1 MLRDEEILESILSE
15 FEKLAAI
22 PRPSGEER
30 AVSDYLC
37 GAFSQLGCTV
47 AQDEV
52 YNVIADLAATAGYE
66 GAPRTILQGHMDMV
80 CVADEGVVYDPK
92 CDPIRLVRTEAYLSA
107 DGTSLGADD
116 GAGVAEILHLFR
128 HVPEPHGPL
137 RAIITVDEETGMM
150 GARRLDAKYLAD
162 AAFCLNCDSVE
173 DDLLT
178 VGSAGGVDI
187 EYHRPLHWH
196 PTGDGAAWK
205 LTVGGLKGGHSGER
219 IGDGRGNAIHVLAQ
233 MVFAMEEGD
242 IPAAVASL
250 EGGTARNVIPSA
262 ATMVFVS
269 PVAEET
275 IRKVMAVQ
283 KQRFLSAYGSVEP
296 EITLQLVPVKRPE
309 WVMAREDVEALTALI
324 LALHSGVYAMSPH
337 LSGLVETSA
346 NLGLLRTEEEEAWLT
361 YYPRSSVDE
370 KLREF
375 QQAGRL
381 FGEKFGCPARIGAL
395 LPAWQERPDSPLAK
409 LAARVFQE
417 QRGEKMRVAAI
428 HAGLEVSFLVAKN
441 PNIDAVSVGV
451 TTFDIHSP
459 REKLLLSTV
468 APQVR
473 LLSEILRRIA
483 VGHV

>member
-1 MLRDEEILESILSE
+1 MLRDEDIVESVLSE

-37 GAFSQLGCTV
+37 GAFARLGCTV
-47 AQDEV
+47 VQDEA
-52 YNVIADLAATAGYE
+52 YNVIADLAATPGYE
-66 GAPRTILQGHMDMV
+66 QAPRTILQGHMDMV
-80 CVADEGVVYDPK
+80 CVAEEGVVYDPRR
-92 CDPIRLVRTEAYLSA
+92 DPIKLVRTEEYLSA

-116 GAGVAEILHLFR
+116 GAGVAEILYLFR
-128 HVPEPHGPL
+128 HAPEPHGSM
-137 RAIITVDEETGMM
+137 RAIITVDEETGMT

-178 VGSAGGVDI
+178 VGSAGGLDI
-187 EYHRPLHWH
+187 KYRRPLHWQ
-196 PTGDGAAWK
+196 PAGGGVAWE

-219 IGDGRGNAIHVLAQ
+219 IGEGRGNAIHVLAQ
-233 MVFAMEEGD
+233 MLFAMGQED

-262 ATMVFVS
+262 ASMVFVS
-269 PVAEET
+269 AVAEET
-275 IRKVMAVQ
+275 IREVMAAQ
-283 KQRFLSAYGSVEP
+283 KQRFLAAYGSVDS
-296 EITLQLVPVKRPE
+296 EIILQLVPVDRPE
-309 WVMAREDVEALTALI
+309 QVMAREDVEALTALI
-324 LALHSGVYAMSPH
+324 LVLHSGIYAMSPY

-346 NLGLLRTEEEEAWLT
+346 NLGLLRTEEDEAWLT

-375 QQAGRL
+375 QHTGRF
-381 FGEKFGCPARIGAL
+381 FGEKFGCPVRIGEL

-417 QRGEKMRVAAI
+417 QRGRKMRVAAI
-428 HAGLEVSFLVAKN
+428 HAGLEVSFIVKKN
-441 PNIDAVSVGV
+441 PAIDVVSVGV

-459 REKLLLSTV
+459 RERLLLSTV
-468 APQVR
+468 APQIR

-483 VGHV
+483 IGDF